1 MKGAGDAEWKLL
13 TDLIES
19 RFGLTFPGVRRDILA
34 ARLSARF
41 EALRCANPLEYY
53 QHLTAHPERDREI
66 GQLAL
71 TLTNTETYFFREQ
84 HHFDIIAQRVIGELR
99 EPLRTRPLR
108 VLSAGCS
115 SGEEPYSLVITL
127 QRFGAEALLPH
138 GWEIDACDLNP
149 ARLTQARN
157 ATYESG
163 ALRACDAESRSRHFR
178 EEQGRVLLRERHRT
192 GVRFFPCNL
201 ATPAVPFAPGSYDVI
216 LCRNMLIYFGEAAF
230 LTLVRRFARALRP
243 HGWLMLGHSE
253 SLIDKEPAFIP
264 EVVDG
269 IVIYRKRA
277 AT

>member
-19 RFGLTFPGVRRDILA
+19 RFGLTFTGVRRDILA
-34 ARLSARF
+34 ARLVTRF

-53 QHLTAHPERDREI
+53 QHLMVHPERDREMS
-66 GQLAL
+66 QLAL
-71 TLTNTETYFFREQ
+71 TLTNNETYFFREQ
-84 HHFDIIAQRVIGELR
+84 HHFDIIARQVVSELR
-99 EPLRTRPLR
+99 EQLRTRPLR

-127 QRFGAEALLPH
+127 QRHGAEALLPH

-149 ARLTQARN
+149 ARLAQARS
-157 ATYESG
+157 ATYEPG
-163 ALRACDAESRSRHFR
+163 ALRACDDDLRSRHFR
-178 EEQGRVLLRERHRT
+178 EEQGRFQLRDRHRT

-201 ATPAVPFAPGSYDVI
+201 ATPTVPFAPGSYDVI
-216 LCRNMLIYFGEAAF
+216 LCRNMLIYFGEEAF
-230 LTLVRRFARALRP
+230 LTLVRRFGRALRP
-243 HGWLMLGHSE
+243 RGWLMLGHSE

-277 AT
+277 AA